1 MDIQIFIEDTLNTI
15 SNWIWGYPLILLLLG
30 THIYLT
36 IRLGFIQRKLP
47 LAIRLSFAKERELP
61 GEVSHFGALSTAL
74 AATVGTGNILGVAT
88 AISLGGP
95 GAVFWMWITG
105 VFGFATKYAE
115 AVLSIKFRVQNEKGE
130 YVGGPMYV
138 LEKGLGLKILGIAF
152 AIFTIIASFGI
163 GNMVQ
168 SNAIS
173 NMIYENTGAKPI
185 LIGIILTFLTGMVII
200 GGIKSISKFC
210 TLLVPFMVIFYLL
223 GCLFLLALNASNIPH
238 SIYLIL
244 TTAFTGQSAIG
255 GFVGATISNAIR
267 YGVARGLFSNEA
279 GLGSAPIVASAAK
292 TAHPAHQGLVSATG
306 TFWDTV
312 VVCFITGLTLVATNS
327 WTETSSSVEMVKLA
341 WEKIGNLGKFIMIT
355 SLATFVYSTI
365 LGWAYYGEKAWEYL
379 LTSKTISIYRILWL
393 VGVFIGAQV
402 KLNIVWTFADISN
415 ALMALP
421 NLLTLLLLTPLI
433 IKETKIFSKSIDKKN
448 SNS

>member
-1 MDIQIFIEDTLNTI
+1 MNTITWIEDILNAVA
-15 SNWIWGYPLILLLLG
+15 NWIWGYPLIFLLLG

-36 IRLGFIQRKLP
+36 IRLRFIQKKLP
-47 LAIRLSFAKERELP
+47 LAIKLSFSKESDDP

-74 AATVGTGNILGVAT
+74 AATVGTGNIIGVAT

-95 GAVFWMWITG
+95 GAVFWMWLTG

-138 LEKGLGLKILGIAF
+138 LERGLNSKLLGIAF
-152 AIFTIIASFGI
+152 AVFTVIASFGI

-173 NMIYENTGAKPI
+173 NMVYEHTGAN
-185 LIGIILTFLTGMVII
+185 LILTGSLLTLLTGMVII
-200 GGIKSISKFC
+200 GGIKSIAKFC
-210 TLLVPFMVIFYLL
+210 TLLVPFMVIFYLA
-223 GCLFLLALNASNIPH
+223 GCMWLLILNYSKILS
-238 SIYLIL
+238 SIYLII
-244 TTAFTGQSAIG
+244 TTAFTGQSALG
-255 GFVGATISNAIR
+255 GFAGATVAHAIR

-292 TAHPAHQGLVSATG
+292 TKHSVHQGLVSATG

-312 VVCFITGLTLVATNS
+312 VVCLITGLTIISTNS
-327 WTETSSSVEMVKLA
+327 WTESSSAVETVRLTWNGM
-341 WEKIGNLGKFIMIT
+341 GNLGKLIITT

-365 LGWAYYGEKAWEYL
+365 LGWSYYGEKAWEYL
-379 LTSKTISIYRILWL
+379 FSSKTIVIFRLLWL
-393 VGVFIGAQV
+393 VGVFMGALV
-402 KLNIVWTFADISN
+402 KLDIVWTFADVAN
-415 ALMALP
+415 ALMAIP
-421 NLLTLLLLTPLI
+421 NLIALILLVYI
-433 IKETKIFSKSIDKKN
+433 VVDETKDFFEKYHK
-448 SNS
+448 

>member
-1 MDIQIFIEDTLNTI
+1 MGIIKSIEDTLNTI
-15 SNWIWGYPLILLLLG
+15 ANWVWGYPLIFLLFG

-36 IRLGFIQRKLP
+36 IRLKFIQGKLP
-47 LAIRLSFAKERELP
+47 LAIRLSFSKEREHP

-74 AATVGTGNILGVAT
+74 AATVGTGNIIGVAT
-88 AISLGGP
+88 AITLGGP
-95 GAVFWMWITG
+95 GAVFWMWLTG

-115 AVLSIKFRVQNEKGE
+115 AVLSLKFRIKNENGE

-138 LEKGLGLKILGIAF
+138 LEKGLNFKFLGIIF
-152 AIFTIIASFGI
+152 AIFTVIASFGI

-173 NMIYENTGAKPI
+173 NMVFENTGIHPSFIGLI
-185 LIGIILTFLTGMVII
+185 LAFLTGIVII

-223 GCLFLLALNASNIPH
+223 GCLLLLIYHYSNVPN

-244 TTAFTGQSAIG
+244 TTAFTGQSALG
-255 GFVGATISNAIR
+255 GFAGATLAHAIR

-292 TAHPAHQGLVSATG
+292 TQHPVHQGLVSATG

-312 VVCFITGLTLVATNS
+312 VVCFITGLTLVSSGS
-327 WTETSSSVEMVKLA
+327 WTETSSSVEMVKLT
-341 WEKIGNLGKFIMIT
+341 WENIGILGKAIIT
-355 SLATFVYSTI
+355 ISLATFVYSTI

-379 LTSKTISIYRILWL
+379 FTPKSVSVFRSLW
-393 VGVFIGAQV
+393 VIGVFIGALV
-402 KLNIVWTFADISN
+402 KLNLVWTFADIAN

-421 NLLTLLLLTPLI
+421 NLLALLILTPI
-433 IKETKIFSKSIDKKN
+433 VIEETKFFFHEKGKS
-448 SNS
+448 S